1 MSKFVA
7 NKIYLTPLPE
17 GKLAVSFIADDRYV
31 ANMFV
36 KELENHDKIE
46 VSAKPHKESRSIRQ
60 NNMLWSII
68 TKISDYINNE
78 HSEESMMKIYAELLV
93 KANTKRELMA
103 IVPESLE
110 TLKTMFRAVIPTGQT
125 IETINKK
132 TGKKNELISV
142 WCYIGSSKMNTKE
155 MSELIDH
162 ALLYASEIGIVDSE
176 IETIRREYY
185 LNEK

>member
-1 MSKFVA
+1 
-7 NKIYLTPLPE
+7 
-17 GKLAVSFIADDRYV
+17 
-31 ANMFV
+31 FV

-142 WCYIGSSKMNTKE
+142 WCYIGSSKMN
-155 MSELIDH
+155 
-162 ALLYASEIGIVDSE
+162 
-176 IETIRREYY
+176 
-185 LNEK
+185 